1 MKAIWKYPLEITDV
15 QTIMM
20 PVDAAV
26 LTVQVQNDQ
35 PCIWAMVYTDSEK
48 VQKTVRMYGTGHP
61 IDTMGVW
68 VGTFQVQGGR
78 FVFHVFVE

>member
-68 VGTFQVQGGR
+68 VGTFQVHGGR
-78 FVFHVFVE
+78 LVFHVFVE